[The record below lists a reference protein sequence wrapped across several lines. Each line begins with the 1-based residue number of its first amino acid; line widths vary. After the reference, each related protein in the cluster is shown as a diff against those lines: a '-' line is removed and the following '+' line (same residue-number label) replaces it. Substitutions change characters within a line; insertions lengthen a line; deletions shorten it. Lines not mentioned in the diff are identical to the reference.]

1 MMVFGATI
9 STHGRLGA
17 ITAHTRKLLLQ
28 LSTRNAAVFLYI
40 DLISTSFAPP
50 PPMYPHLVSKTAN
63 SLRLRCLASVS
74 LSSTFCNLSQV
85 RRTIT
90 GIPRTEI
97 SQKTLVCTGKHD
109 QNSSL
114 DIPERFQI
122 VTIPSQSSDIASLPR
137 ARQHKQ
143 ILGILYC
150 ERFLLLR
157 LYKSLQRLEPKLF
170 LLQLLLEPSN
180 AHRPRT
186 IRTAEYSES
195 SDQIDIIGTI
205 NAIRIVDTAD

>member
-9 STHGRLGA
+9 LSHGPLGS
-17 ITAHTRKLLLQ
+17 ITAHTHKLPLQ
-28 LSTRNAAVFLYI
+28 LSIRNGAVFLSI

-50 PPMYPHLVSKTAN
+50 PTMSPRMVSKTA
-63 SLRLRCLASVS
+63 SSPRLRCLASIS
-74 LSSTFCNLSQV
+74 LSSILCDVSQV

-114 DIPERFQI
+114 DIPDRFQI
-122 VTIPSQSSDIASLPR
+122 VTIPSQSPDIASLPR

-143 ILGILYC
+143 ILGIL
-150 ERFLLLR
+150 
-157 LYKSLQRLEPKLF
+157 
-170 LLQLLLEPSN
+170 
-180 AHRPRT
+180 
-186 IRTAEYSES
+186 
-195 SDQIDIIGTI
+195 
-205 NAIRIVDTAD
+205 